1 MLSGSSAAANV
12 NAVGLGLCLAA
23 GLAYASYTIVSKHLV
38 GIATP
43 EIATFF
49 VFTTAAVIAIPV
61 AALASDTF
69 SATSATW
76 VMVSYLGVVATGIS
90 FLLFNHALRRVSA
103 ATCVTLSLAEPV
115 TAFVL
120 AILVVGEHP
129 RAAAFWG
136 LGLVVAGLLLV
147 VWGETRRRQR

>member
-1 MLSGSSAAANV
+1 
-12 NAVGLGLCLAA
+12 
-23 GLAYASYTIVSKHLV
+23 LAYASYTIVSKHLV

-43 EIATFF
+43 EMATFS
-49 VFTTAAVIAIPV
+49 VFTTAAIIAIPA
-61 AALASDTF
+61 AALASATF
-69 SATSATW
+69 TATSPTW

-90 FLLFNHALRRVSA
+90 FLLFNHALRQVSA

-120 AILVVGEHP
+120 AIVVVGEQP

-136 LGLVVAGLLLV
+136 LGWVVAGLLLV
-147 VWGETRRRQR
+147 VWGETRHHRAAKMM